1 MKLKKI
7 IVFFHLWLGLI
18 SGLVIFTVAITGS
31 IYAFEEEIRNVIHR
45 DLLKVKPSDKT
56 SISIDDLLQI
66 IKKEYPKDKIKS
78 VIVRTDKTRSVQI
91 NLKSKTSVYIDP
103 FTGKILGTIDQE
115 TEFLAVVLKIHRSL
129 CLGDTGKMI
138 TGISALIFV
147 IMLISGMFLWW
158 PRNKALLIQKFSV
171 KRNAHWK
178 KLNYDLHS
186 VLGFYAS
193 WIIIFTALTG
203 IIFSFKWAEEAMY
216 KATNSKKEN
225 INIHSLHSNSRSF
238 SAERSLKIASVLF
251 ANSSEQVLLYPE
263 DSTGIIRLNIRYK
276 DAGFYNRQDQ
286 LAFDQYNGKL
296 LKVRLFDSFSTG
308 DKLKST
314 NYNIHTGKVL
324 GLVGQLMVFFAA
336 LITASLPVTGLLL
349 WRSKRKRKKN

>member
-31 IYAFEEEIRNVIHR
+31 IYAFEEEIRNVIHS
-45 DLLKVKPSDKT
+45 DLLKAKSPEKSPL
-56 SISIDDLLQI
+56 SIDNLLHI
-66 IKKEYPKDKIKS
+66 VKKEYPKGKIKS
-78 VIVRTDKTRSVQI
+78 VIIRTDKTRSVQI
-91 NLKSKTSVYIDP
+91 NLKNKTAVYIDP
-103 FTGKILGTIDQE
+103 FTGEILGIIDQE

-158 PRNKALLIQKFSV
+158 PRNKALLIQKFSI

-178 KLNYDLHS
+178 KLNFDLHS

-203 IIFSFKWAEEAMY
+203 IVFSFKWAEDALY
-216 KATNSKKEN
+216 KITSSKKEN
-225 INIHSLHSNSRSF
+225 INVHSLYSKDRSF
-238 SAERSLKIASVLF
+238 SAEKCLKTASVLT
-251 ANSSEQVLLYPE
+251 ANSSEQVLFFPE

-286 LAFDQYNGKL
+286 LAFDQYSGKL
-296 LKVRLFDSFSTG
+296 LKVKLFDNFSIG
-308 DKLKST
+308 EKLKST

-336 LITASLPVTGLLL
+336 LITASLPITGFLL
-349 WRSKRKRKKN
+349 WRGKRKKKK